1 MVPFHGGVVTEAAV
15 VITDS
20 HPTQPGNGSPASRP
34 HRPRRHWVLLAVG
47 TLLAAAV
54 IVLTVLAATY
64 QPIQEGG
71 LSGIGYPG
79 MPSGTGLR
87 FVNNFLNV
95 SNGDTY
101 IPPQRGVFTVT
112 ESFGNSGPEAV
123 TIEAVTILSPDEQAE
138 ETKGEAPWPL
148 TPAGA
153 VHWRDEGAGPGL
165 TQPTSGNSVVGLTLA
180 PGQDIAIGIP
190 LRISE
195 PCYEPDSSTGADAF
209 YVKVR
214 YLSFTHWV
222 AIPFQE
228 PLLLQ
233 QPFPAGKQPAKDFVC
248 PSS

>member
-1 MVPFHGGVVTEAAV
+1 MEDVK
-15 VITDS
+15 TDS
-20 HPTQPGNGSPASRP
+20 HPTQPGNGSSAA
-34 HRPRRHWVLLAVG
+34 RRQRSPQYWVLLAVG
-47 TLLAAAV
+47 ALLTAAVVALAA
-54 IVLTVLAATY
+54 LAATY
-64 QPIQEGG
+64 QPIAEGG
-71 LSGIGYPG
+71 QWGIGYPG

-87 FVNNFLNV
+87 FVNNFLHV

-123 TIEAVTILSPDEQAE
+123 TIETVTILSPQQQTE
-138 ETKGEAPWPL
+138 EAQGQPPWPL

-165 TQPTSGNSVVGLTLA
+165 TAPTSGNSVVGLTLA

-222 AIPFQE
+222 AIPFQA

-233 QPFPAGKQPAKDFVC
+233 QPFPASRQPAKDFVC
-248 PSS
+248 PST